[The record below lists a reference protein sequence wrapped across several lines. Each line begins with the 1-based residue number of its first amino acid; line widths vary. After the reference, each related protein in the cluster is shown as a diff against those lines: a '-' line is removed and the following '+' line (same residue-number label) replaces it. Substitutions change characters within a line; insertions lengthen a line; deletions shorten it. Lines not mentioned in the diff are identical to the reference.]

1 MMLHVGKLHT
11 RLDFFFQDFLA
22 FDFQVSLKKISVY
35 IFLTMIV

>member
-11 RLDFFFQDFLA
+11 RLDFLA